1 MANGELNAT
10 FLPPDRARFA
20 GVATTYLARPYD
32 HPRGHLLR
40 PLQANLGY
48 YEGSVALQVD
58 RVRCLTSVGD
68 PAFMM

>member
-48 YEGSVALQVD
+48 YEGSVAQP
-58 RVRCLTSVGD
+58 C
-68 PAFMM
+68 